1 MKKILFTLVT
11 LVASMSI
18 SAQVVRLYKNG
29 NLVAAFN
36 KSQADEIVFEE
47 VEENGAIDLGLS
59 VKWASCNLG
68 ANKPEEAGKHY
79 AWGEAVPQAN
89 NVYSWSSY
97 RWCNGSSKS
106 LIKYCTDSSYGTV
119 DNKKMLLPVDDAAQ
133 VNLAEGW
140 RMPSKAEMQELIDK
154 CAWKWT
160 TKNGTPG
167 YEVTA
172 SNGNSIFLP
181 VTGTRYDSS
190 LNSADWL
197 GSYWTS
203 SLYEKWNDYANYL
216 TFSENNHSV
225 ATMFRCMGMA
235 IRPVYDKHEYV
246 DLGLPSGLKW
256 ATCNVGASKPE
267 DYGFFFAWGETT
279 PQSNNRYYWDSYIWC
294 NYNGT
299 KATITKYCTESGYGT
314 VDNKTTLELVDDAAY
329 VNWGGSWRMPTTEEI
344 DELCKKC
351 NWVWTSKNGVYGY
364 IVTGPNTNSIFLPAA
379 GYYRVN
385 SIENVGSGGFYWSST
400 LTQGKS
406 ENADFLYCS
415 PDLVNWLNL
424 YRYYGRSVRPV
435 HP

>member
-1 MKKILFTLVT
+1 MKKILFTLVA

-47 VEENGAIDLGLS
+47 VEENGAVDLGLS

-106 LIKYCTDSSYGTV
+106 LIKYCTDSSYGQV
-119 DNKKMLLPVDDAAQ
+119 DNKKKLLSEDDAAQ

-140 RMPSKAEMQELIDK
+140 RMPTKAEMQELVDK
-154 CAWKWT
+154 CTWTWT
-160 TKNGTPG
+160 TKNGTSG
-167 YEVTA
+167 YEVIA

-181 VTGTRYDSS
+181 VTGTRYESS

-225 ATMFRCMGMA
+225 GNMFRSMGMA

-246 DLGLPSGLKW
+246 DLGLSVKW
-256 ATCNVGASKPE
+256 ATCNIGASSPE
-267 DYGFFFAWGETT
+267 GYGYYFAWGETS
-279 PQSNNRYYWDSYIWC
+279 PKNDYSWDTYFDATNVNGDYVEFNKYVTNWGPNDGSYDL
-294 NYNGT
+294 
-299 KATITKYCTESGYGT
+299 KSE
-314 VDNKTTLELVDDAAY
+314 DDAAQA
-329 VNWGGSWRMPTTEEI
+329 NWGGSWRMPITREQ
-344 DELCKKC
+344 DELIAKC
-351 NWVWTSKNGVYGY
+351 NWEWTTLNGINGY
-364 IVTGPNTNSIFLPAA
+364 KITGPNGNSIFLPAA
-379 GYYRVN
+379 GFRTGN
-385 SIENVGSGGFYWSST
+385 SIKDVGSRGEYWSANYVHVSPYHALRMLFNSVQIDK
-400 LTQGKS
+400 LTHEIRCIGYPIR
-406 ENADFLYCS
+406 AVC
-415 PDLVNWLNL
+415 P
-424 YRYYGRSVRPV
+424 
-435 HP
+435 

>member
-1 MKKILFTLVT
+1 MKKILFTLVA

-18 SAQVVRLYKNG
+18 SAQVVKLYKGG
-29 NLVAAFN
+29 NLVASFN

-47 VEENGAIDLGLS
+47 AEGGNAVDLGLS
-59 VKWASCNLG
+59 VKWAECNLG
-68 ANKPEEAGKHY
+68 ANNPEDAGYYY

-97 RWCNGSSKS
+97 RWCQGTSKTM
-106 LIKYCTDSSYGTV
+106 IKYCTDSSYGQV
-119 DNKKMLLPVDDAAQ
+119 DNKKMLLSDDDAAQ
-133 VNLAEGW
+133 KNLPRGW

-181 VTGTRYDSS
+181 VTGTRYESS

-225 ATMFRCMGMA
+225 GTMFRSMGMA
-235 IRPVYDKHEYV
+235 IRPVFVDYEDNGHEIV
-246 DLGLPSGLKW
+246 DLGLSVKW
-256 ATCNVGASKPE
+256 ATCNIGASSPI
-267 DYGFFFAWGETT
+267 DAGDGFTFWG
-279 PQSNNRYYWDSYIWC
+279 D
-294 NYNGT
+294 
-299 KATITKYCTESGYGT
+299 
-314 VDNKTTLELVDDAAY
+314 DDAAMA
-329 VNWGGSWRMPTTEEI
+329 NWGDAWRTPTQGEMEE
-344 DELCKKC
+344 LLYACT
-351 NWVWTSKNGVYGY
+351 WTKYMQNGQFKGY
-364 IVTGPNTNSIFLPAA
+364 TVTGPNGNSIILPLVSHWTSTRTSEEYAVEL
-379 GYYRVN
+379 YYD
-385 SIENVGSGGFYWSST
+385 GF
-400 LTQGKS
+400 GKS
-406 ENADFLYCS
+406 FIINDMS
-415 PDLVNWLNL
+415 TRSTHN
-424 YRYYGRSVRPV
+424 SVRPV